1 MKKVTPPKVKTLAE
15 GSVLIA
21 KQMQADAGQ
30 LLPEH
35 LADLE
40 SIVFVREGECIFKM
54 NNEDQVLKQGDT
66 SIVPADVRHQIEA
79 TTDFKGVHFMPKDI
93 KFKFFN

>member
-1 MKKVTPPKVKTLAE
+1 MKKATPPKVTTLAE

-35 LADLE
+35 LANLE
-40 SIVFVREGECIFKM
+40 SIVFVREGECLFKM
-54 NNEDQVLKQGDT
+54 NNEEHVLKQGDT
-66 SIVPADVRHQIEA
+66 IIVPPEVRHQIEA
-79 TTDFKGVHFMPKDI
+79 ITDFKGVHFMPKDI
-93 KFKFFN
+93 QFTFFN